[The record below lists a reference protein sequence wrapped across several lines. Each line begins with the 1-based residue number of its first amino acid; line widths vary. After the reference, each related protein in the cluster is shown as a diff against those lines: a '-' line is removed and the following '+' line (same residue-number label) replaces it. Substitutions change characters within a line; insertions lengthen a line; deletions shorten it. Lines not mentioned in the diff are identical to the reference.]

1 MMKNKQINKNKPY
14 YVSSGHVEP
23 LTNDPDSQRSKN
35 EKYLKA
41 LQTLAEKD
49 PEGFS
54 ALAPE
59 LIKRSVWNL
68 RGPDPYFSEKLAN
81 WFEVAYKWE
90 EFREILPKD
99 AHITKR
105 IEVDAPLKHN
115 LPEFQSLFFTKLEQK
130 FFGDYQRWDAPT
142 RDQFIILGMIAMEGT
157 SGVRQGKL
165 AHYLGTGLD
174 GVGGLPSSNA
184 IRAAKIALSRHAKPL
199 QLFAPAK
206 GNGNERL
213 HSFADGNLAELVTRF
228 VLSQKAS
235 ILLPASMVHA
245 L

>member
-1 MMKNKQINKNKPY
+1 MKTKQINKNKPY
-14 YVSSGHVEP
+14 YVAPGPIESMPNEP
-23 LTNDPDSQRSKN
+23 DVQKSRN

-54 ALAPE
+54 NLAPE

-68 RGPDPYFSEKLAN
+68 RGPDPYFSEKLEN
-81 WFEVAYKWE
+81 WFKIAYKWE
-90 EFREILPKD
+90 DFGEILPKD

-105 IEVDAPLKHN
+105 IEVDAPRKEN
-115 LPEFQSLFFTKLEQK
+115 LPVLQASFLSKLEQK
-130 FFGDYQRWDAPT
+130 FSGDHQRWDAPT
-142 RDQFIILGMIAMEGT
+142 RDQYIILGMLAMEGR

-165 AHYLGTGLD
+165 AHFLGNGLD

-206 GNGNERL
+206 GNGSERL
-213 HSFADGNLAELVTRF
+213 HSFADENLADLVARF
-228 VLSQKAS
+228 VLSKKAS
-235 ILLPASMVHA
+235 ILLPPSMVHA
-245 L
+245 R

>member
-1 MMKNKQINKNKPY
+1 MMNIKQINKNKPY
-14 YVSSGHVEP
+14 YVSSAHIQMMP
-23 LTNDPDSQRSKN
+23 TDPDSQKSRN
-35 EKYLKA
+35 DKYLKA

-54 ALAPE
+54 SLAPE

-105 IEVDAPLKHN
+105 SEVESPTKEN
-115 LPEFQSLFFTKLEQK
+115 LSEYHSLFFSKLEQK
-130 FFGDYQRWDAPT
+130 FSGDHQRWDAPT
-142 RDQFIILGMIAMEGT
+142 RDQFIILGMIAMEGK

-184 IRAAKIALSRHAKPL
+184 IRAAKIALSRNAKPI

-213 HSFADGNLAELVTRF
+213 HSFADENLAELVTRF
-228 VLSQKAS
+228 VLAQRAS

-245 L
+245 V